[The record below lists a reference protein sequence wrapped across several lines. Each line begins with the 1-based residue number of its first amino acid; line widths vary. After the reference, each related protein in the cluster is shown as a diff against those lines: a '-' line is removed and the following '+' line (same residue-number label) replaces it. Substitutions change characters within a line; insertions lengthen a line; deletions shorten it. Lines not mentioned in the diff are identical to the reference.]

1 MSTSKAPEKNDCL
14 GLADLE
20 KVTGGSAWN
29 DDAEEMERVR
39 LAREAAEQDAEGG
52 TSAGHDPVAGA
63 GIMDRLAHGLDHAK
77 VNMTDSA
84 LRK

>member
-1 MSTSKAPEKNDCL
+1 MSNNKGSENKNL
-14 GLADLE
+14 LNPADLE

-77 VNMTDSA
+77 VNTTDSA

>member
-1 MSTSKAPEKNDCL
+1 MSTSKVPEKNDRL
-14 GLADLE
+14 ALADLE